1 MPAAHLPDRT
11 SATLRRVDSVGRVTS
26 ATSTSVTSDRDWW
39 RQAVVYQIY
48 PRSFA
53 DANGDGIGD
62 LRGHQR
68 AAHLVRLGVDAV
80 WLSPFYPSALADGG
94 YDVDDYR
101 AVAPELGTLDD
112 FDELVAALHGAG
124 IKLIV
129 DIVPN
134 HTSNRHAWFR
144 RRWRRRPDPP
154 HGTAT

>member
-11 SATLRRVDSVGRVTS
+11 SAALRRVDSVGRVTS

-62 LRGHQR
+62 LAGIIDR
-68 AAHLVRLGVDAV
+68 AGHLVRLGVDAV

-101 AVAPELGTLDD
+101 AVDPSSARS
-112 FDELVAALHGAG
+112 
-124 IKLIV
+124 
-129 DIVPN
+129 
-134 HTSNRHAWFR
+134 TSSTSWSPPPR
-144 RRWRRRPDPP
+144 RRDQAHRRHRPEP
-154 HGTAT
+154 HVEPARLVP